1 MTSEEAKALAL
12 ALLRADAE
20 AEVKDLLGG
29 AGLWDRAEA
38 WRLYG
43 DRDGNFSVIGNQ
55 QSRPEAALVE
65 KVVNSVDARL
75 MRECYTRGVTPTS
88 EAAPQSIREAVA
100 RFVEGVDGP
109 VGEAGGSLRFWS
121 QDRQLEQAQLI
132 TLAVTGPTAR
142 KGSPSLTIADSG
154 EGQTP
159 DDMPS
164 TFLSI
169 DRENKLRIPF
179 VQGKFNM
186 GGTGALKFCGVE
198 GLQFILS
205 RRASDAPGSGERRHQ
220 WGFTVVRRVRPSQ
233 AAGAVRN
240 SVYKYLAP
248 VGCEKE
254 PNRGQVLSFDA
265 EHLDVLPHQ
274 NEPYAR
280 PLQFGS
286 VLKLYEYDMKGFR
299 SHALMKDGILS
310 RLEVLLPGIALPVR
324 VHECRDYRGVQER
337 SFANTLVGF
346 AARLENNRAD
356 SLESG
361 FPTSVPLRVAGEA
374 LTAEIYAFKQGR
386 ADAYRTTEGIIFTI
400 NGQTH
405 GAIAK
410 TFYGRKRVQMGR
422 LGDSLLVVVDC
433 SKLSVGAREDLFM
446 NSRDRLSSG
455 ALRKAIEEEL
465 EVLIG
470 HHHGLKELRERR
482 RREEIADRLEDS
494 KPLED
499 VLNSILRNSPTL
511 SRLFLLGQ
519 RLNRP
524 MRSTESGTGKE
535 AGGAAASFEGQPH
548 PTFFRFAKKPQSHQL
563 VRTAERGSR
572 CRIKFET
579 DVVNDYFSRPSVPG
593 HYYVEALAGV
603 DEGFDFDHSLT
614 LHNGIANWSISIPD
628 ELAIGQALTIQCT
641 VTDDTLTEPLVS
653 IAKITVLEAHTR
665 DPGEGGRESRP
676 NREGTDPG
684 GPGESGGRP
693 GVDPGGIQLPRI
705 HKVTQGDLLWADH
718 GFDDRTGCK
727 VVEDAVGDDPEEGT
741 ELTFYVNTSNVY
753 FLTDLKGTK
762 DDPRVAEAKFVF
774 GNVLVGLALLH
785 DSKNGAKEI
794 DDDGETESATQRV
807 ASTTRA
813 LAPFLLPMIDYLGSL
828 SPDEVAGL
836 GSLADEDA

>member
-1 MTSEEAKALAL
+1 MTNEDVKGLAL
-12 ALLRADAE
+12 SLLGADSE
-20 AEVKDLLGG
+20 AEVTEILRT
-29 AGLWDRAEA
+29 AGLWDRPEA

-65 KVVNSVDARL
+65 KIVNAVDARL
-75 MRECYTRGVTPTS
+75 MRECLSRGVEPTAV
-88 EAAPQSIREAVA
+88 EAPRSIREAVA
-100 RFVEGVDGP
+100 RFVEGIDGP
-109 VGEAGGSLRFWS
+109 VGETGGALRFWS

-159 DDMPS
+159 DDMPE

-186 GGTGALKFCGVE
+186 GGTGALKFCGSD

-205 RRASDAPGSGERRHQ
+205 RRCAACPASGERRHQ

-248 VGCEKE
+248 VGCEE
-254 PNRGQVLSFDA
+254 TPQHGRVLSFDA
-265 EHLDVLPHQ
+265 EQLNILPHQ
-274 NEPYAR
+274 NEAYAR
-280 PLQFGS
+280 PLVSGS
-286 VLKLYEYDMKGFR
+286 LLKLYEYDMKGFR
-299 SHALMKDGILS
+299 SHALMKDGLLS
-310 RLEVLLPGIALPVR
+310 RLEILLPGIALPVR

-346 AARLENNRAD
+346 SARLENNRAD

-361 FPTSVPLRVAGEA
+361 FPTSVPLRVAGED
-374 LTAEIYAFKQGR
+374 LTTEIYAFRRGR

-405 GAIAK
+405 GAISR

-422 LGDSLLVVVDC
+422 LSDSLLVVVDC
-433 SKLSVGAREDLFM
+433 TKLSVGAREDLFM

-455 ALRKAIEEEL
+455 TLRKAIEEEL

-470 HHHGLKELRERR
+470 RHHGLKELRERR

-499 VLNSILRNSPTL
+499 VLNSILKNSPTL

-519 RLNRP
+519 RLNKPLRA
-524 MRSTESGTGKE
+524 SENGGGNG
-535 AGGAAASFEGQPH
+535 AGGNSAAFEGRPH
-548 PTFFRFAKKPQSHQL
+548 PTFFRFAKKPQNHHL
-563 VRTAERGSR
+563 ARAAEKGGR

-579 DVVNDYFSRPSVPG
+579 DVVNDYFSRAAVPG
-593 HYYVEALAGV
+593 HYFVEVLAGV
-603 DEGFDFDHSLT
+603 EESTDLDHSLT
-614 LHNGIANWSISIPD
+614 LHDGVANWSISIPEEMAVGQ
-628 ELAIGQALTIQCT
+628 ELTLQCT
-641 VTDDTLTEPLVS
+641 VTDDTLVEPFVN
-653 IAKITVLEAHTR
+653 IAKIAVVEPHKR
-665 DPGEGGRESRP
+665 ESGEGERDSMP
-676 NREGTDPG
+676 NRDGTASG
-684 GPGESGGRP
+684 GPGGKGSRGGS
-693 GVDPGGIQLPRI
+693 DPGGIQLPRI
-705 HKVTQGDLLWADH
+705 HKVNAGDRLWDDH

-727 VVEDAVGDDPEEGT
+727 VVEDAVGDGPEDGT

-753 FLTDLKGTK
+753 FLTDLKGTR
-762 DDPRVAEAKFVF
+762 DDPGVAEAKFVF
-774 GNVLVGLALLH
+774 GNVLVGLAVLH
-785 DSKNGAKEI
+785 ESKNVAKEG
-794 DDDGETESATQRV
+794 DEEAEGESPAQRV

-836 GSLADEDA
+836 GALADEDS